1 MTSKLH
7 NQRNGRRRVVY
18 EMTVTLD
25 GVEPAIWR
33 RVRVPADYTL
43 DRLHDVIQIV
53 MGWQDNHLHHFEI
66 GKHRFTE
73 LPTELS
79 DADSHEYADESRV
92 RLDEFLPEVLA
103 PFRYEYNQVDEWSLM
118 IAVER
123 TVRIPMDD
131 PARIAL
137 TCLDGGSA

>member
-1 MTSKLH
+1 MIAERWLRAVHTCFMTFKLH
-7 NQRNGRRRVVY
+7 NNGRRRVAY

-25 GVEPAIWR
+25 GVEPAVWR

-73 LPTELS
+73 TANRIERRGLP
-79 DADSHEYADESRV
+79 
-92 RLDEFLPEVLA
+92 
-103 PFRYEYNQVDEWSLM
+103 
-118 IAVER
+118 
-123 TVRIPMDD
+123 RI
-131 PARIAL
+131 
-137 TCLDGGSA
+137 CG